1 MYKRDSINTIFE
13 DYIIFRELNPIKV
26 SLPSFS
32 QIKNDLKLTFLPR
45 KKDFE
50 YAKVLSY
57 LLDAIGSFEKVIYFG
72 DTFLNDGGVIKNL
85 AKLEKYKVLGIITEE
100 NVSDYVKFEDNII
113 VNTKWKNLSSIL
125 KNSGFTFDK
134 KTVVIIDIDK
144 TLIGARGRNDRALDK
159 ARMDAIISLAGEIFG
174 EIDIDRF
181 EFVYSEM
188 NKKNMHP
195 FTQDNQDTVAIM
207 SIVFYGDYYNLE
219 RFIKEFYDGKWVNPL
234 DFLNFINISK
244 EDKAFEFVEE
254 VKENLRMQHPTSFPT
269 FRKREL
275 YYTLNRMDFL
285 PDETD
290 VNDLINEE
298 IMITKEVF
306 EIGFLAK
313 SKGSLVF
320 GLSDKPELSSIPEDK
335 SGEPIYL
342 KRAKIFPK

>member
-1 MYKRDSINTIFE
+1 
-13 DYIIFRELNPIKV
+13 V
-26 SLPSFS
+26 VLPL
-32 QIKNDLKLTFLPR
+32 I
-45 KKDFE
+45 
-50 YAKVLSY
+50 
-57 LLDAIGSFEKVIYFG
+57 
-72 DTFLNDGGVIKNL
+72 
-85 AKLEKYKVLGIITEE
+85 
-100 NVSDYVKFEDNII
+100 
-113 VNTKWKNLSSIL
+113 
-125 KNSGFTFDK
+125 

-219 RFIKEFYDGKWVNPL
+219 RFIKEFYDVKWANPL